1 MTKSKTKNM
10 EIIKRWLMVF
20 TLSLTVSC
28 AAVNQ
33 LNLLAPQDEVE
44 IGRQAAQEIE
54 KEMPMLQDPTV
65 VAYIDS
71 LGQAMVKASNL
82 TMFEYHF
89 NVVDTDDVN
98 AFALPGGYLYVNRG
112 LIETA
117 DTESELA
124 GVIGHEIGH
133 VVGHHGAR
141 QISKQ
146 YGLAV
151 LIELVAGG
159 EENSS
164 LARDIAAQ
172 FASFGAGLTL
182 LKYGRLAEQ
191 ESDAYAV
198 QFTYKAGIHPEGVA
212 KFFEKLLALHENQ
225 PQGVAVWFTTH
236 PPTQERIAFVKK
248 EIQKL
253 PNKEGLKKTSDR
265 FEEIKTRLIK
275 NKKSSA
281 ALDSFLEQNHTL
293 R

>member
-1 MTKSKTKNM
+1 MKSFETLTYKKTK
-10 EIIKRWLMVF
+10 R
-20 TLSLTVSC
+20 SLLLIVMTVTISC

-33 LNLLAPQDEVE
+33 LNLLTPQDEVE
-44 IGRQAAQEIE
+44 IGRQASKEVE
-54 KEMPMLQDPTV
+54 KEMPMYPDATV

-71 LGQAMVKASNL
+71 LGQAIVKSSHL
-82 TMFEYHF
+82 SMFEYHF

-112 LIETA
+112 LIEA
-117 DTESELA
+117 AETESELA

-151 LIELVAGG
+151 LVELIAGG
-159 EENSS
+159 DENSS

-225 PQGVAVWFTTH
+225 PEGVQVWFTTH
-236 PPTQERIAFVKK
+236 PPTQERIKFVRDK
-248 EIQKL
+248 IATL
-253 PNKEGLKKTSDR
+253 PNTNGLKKTSNH
-265 FEEIKTRLIK
+265 FEYIKARVKANK
-275 NKKSSA
+275 NG
-281 ALDSFLEQNHTL
+281 
-293 R
+293 

>member
-1 MTKSKTKNM
+1 MKTGEK
-10 EIIKRWLMVF
+10 
-20 TLSLTVSC
+20 LSLRTAKIGLVVIAMMFTFSC

-33 LNLLAPQDEVE
+33 LNLLTPQDEVG
-44 IGRQAAQEIE
+44 IGMQAAKEVE
-54 KEMPMLQDPTV
+54 KEMPMLQDATV
-65 VAYIDS
+65 VSYIDS

-82 TMFEYHF
+82 TMFDYHF

-117 DTESELA
+117 ETESELA

-151 LIELVAGG
+151 LVELVAGSD
-159 EENSS
+159 ENSS
-164 LARDIAAQ
+164 LARDIASQ

-198 QFTYKAGIHPEGVA
+198 QFTSKAGIHPEGVA

-225 PQGVAVWFTTH
+225 PEGIAVWFTTH
-236 PPTQERIAFVKK
+236 PPTQERINFVRQ
-248 EIQKL
+248 EINKL
-253 PNKEGLKKTSDR
+253 PNTKGLRITSDR
-265 FEEIKTRLIK
+265 FNEIKARTLAG
-275 NKKSSA
+275 KKPKT
-281 ALDSFLEQNHTL
+281 NP
-293 R
+293 

>member
-1 MTKSKTKNM
+1 
-10 EIIKRWLMVF
+10 
-20 TLSLTVSC
+20 
-28 AAVNQ
+28 
-33 LNLLAPQDEVE
+33 
-44 IGRQAAQEIE
+44 
-54 KEMPMLQDPTV
+54 
-65 VAYIDS
+65 

-82 TMFEYHF
+82 TMFDYHF

-98 AFALPGGYLYVNRG
+98 AFALPVGYLYVNRG

-117 DTESELA
+117 ETESELA

-151 LIELVAGG
+151 LVELVAGSD
-159 EENSS
+159 ENSS
-164 LARDIAAQ
+164 LARDIAGQ

-198 QFTYKAGIHPEGVA
+198 QFTSKAGIHPEGVA

-225 PQGVAVWFTTH
+225 PEGIAVWFTTH
-236 PPTQERIAFVKK
+236 PPTQERINFVRQ
-248 EIQKL
+248 EINKL
-253 PNKEGLKKTSDR
+253 PNTKGLRITSDR
-265 FEEIKTRLIK
+265 FNEIKARTLAG
-275 NKKSSA
+275 KKPKT
-281 ALDSFLEQNHTL
+281 NP
-293 R
+293 